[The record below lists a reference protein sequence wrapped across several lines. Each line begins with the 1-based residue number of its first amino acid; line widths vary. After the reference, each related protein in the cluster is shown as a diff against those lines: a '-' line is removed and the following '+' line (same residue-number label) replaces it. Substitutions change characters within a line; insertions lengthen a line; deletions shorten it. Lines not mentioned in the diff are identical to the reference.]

1 MEKKRILFVVNPI
14 SGTGRKDGIGPTI
27 GRLLDKEKYDYD
39 ICRSEYAGHAAEM
52 AAGAA
57 REGIDIVAAVGGDG
71 TVNEVARAI
80 VHTRTALA
88 ILPCGSGNGLARHLQ
103 IPLDTAGALRV
114 LNEGTV
120 RRLDY
125 GTING
130 HPFFCTCGVGFDA
143 FVSQKFSDS
152 GRRGPLT
159 YVENALTELIKY
171 KPETYTVEDADG
183 ATSYKAFLIAC
194 ANASQY
200 GNNAYIAPDASME
213 DGLMD
218 VTILEPF
225 APIEAPQLALQLFN
239 KTVPKNSHVKTF
251 RTKQL
256 CIRREQPG
264 VAHCDGDPF
273 FTEADVSVA
282 LFRQSFRAVVNTH
295 AASRRNSLLQFFS
308 EFSNEWS
315 QLPSEWLRRSNE
327 DIRRMNRNLRDRLL
341 KKGE

>member
-1 MEKKRILFVVNPI
+1 MKRIAFIVNPI
-14 SGTGRKDGIGPTI
+14 SGVSDKDVIINCLYSMFSHDSG
-27 GRLLDKEKYDYD
+27 YDALFHKTECAGDAYATALKFTQEGYD
-39 ICRSEYAGHAAEM
+39 I
-52 AAGAA
+52 
-57 REGIDIVAAVGGDG
+57 VVAVGGDG
-71 TVNEVARAI
+71 TVNEVARA
-80 VHTRTALA
+80 LA
-88 ILPCGSGNGLARHLQ
+88 GSNTKLGIIPVGSGNGLARHLQ

-120 RRLDY
+120 SSLDY

-130 HPFFCTCGVGFDA
+130 RPFFCTCGVGFDA

-239 KTVPKNSHVKTF
+239 KTLPKNSHVKTF

-315 QLPSEWLRRSNE
+315 QLPSEWL
-327 DIRRMNRNLRDRLL
+327 LL